1 MIKNAIINLFRFL
14 TRRPAIARETTLDGT
29 HRVRLSSMRSRRDCT
44 STDNLVKGLTFSA
57 KFADPFRAQRAT
69 SGKVR
74 AYLFNND
81 RTLTGGDVVKNHAI
95 NSCCES
101 LNISPP
107 DGANAQGK

>member
-1 MIKNAIINLFRFL
+1 MIKNAIINMLRFL
-14 TRRPAIARETTLDGT
+14 ARYPARETTLDGT
-29 HRVRLSSMRSRRDCT
+29 QRMRLASMRSRRDCV
-44 STDNLVKGLTFSA
+44 STDNLVKGLTFGA
-57 KFADPFRAQRAT
+57 KLADPFRSQRET

-107 DGANAQGK
+107 DGGNVQGK